1 MSGAIRKSLLLA
13 ALVVSS
19 GVVEGKVAN
28 KTYFSARNE
37 LQHNGWLWASKA
49 PFKNEKDGKN
59 GISTDALLFASSS
72 TNKLG
77 LGRHFGASLKSDY
90 SDANATVSIGDSSL
104 DLPNG
109 LFDRQVD
116 HTYSVEDTEHAM
128 WGKLQF
134 RPVQKR
140 IGAYLGAHADLG
152 TLCNAQ
158 GWHVSVAM
166 PIVRVSNTLGTTY
179 VTSVA
184 SAAGDTK
191 SVTAASTLE
200 HLFDG
205 TYGQIGANSQQQLE
219 YGKIIPGTHVR
230 TAVADIKLSV
240 AYDIARDIDG
250 LVQVRGGVIIP
261 VGTKPKAERLFEAVV
276 GNGRHVGVMAGAH
289 GDMQLWENKE
299 KRMAVWISGD
309 AEYTFLFESREKRI
323 AGIYNADADVQ
334 ATVPFGHMALGVLL
348 NNAGTFPL
356 ANVLARDMHVTPGSH
371 FDATMG
377 VSFTWKDFYFNAGYN
392 MFYKKTETVDLADQ
406 WPVDRYGMATY
417 EYAANTAAT
426 DFTASSLSTA
436 GTDAVGP
443 IAVRYSTAT
452 HIDEATVKYQ
462 VDTLACTDSNQE
474 THAAVLGLG
483 YRGVIKA
490 IPFTASLVGSYEI
503 AGDSSKAIQGWVLG
517 AQLSMKF

>member
-1 MSGAIRKSLLLA
+1 MSGAIRKGLLLA
-13 ALVVSS
+13 ALVVSA
-19 GVVEGKVAN
+19 GVIEAKIAN

-37 LQHNGWLWASKA
+37 LQHNGWLWAAQA
-49 PFKNEKDGKN
+49 PFKNEKSGER
-59 GISTDALLFASSS
+59 GIATDVLLFGSSS
-72 TNKLG
+72 TNKMG

-90 SDANATVSIGDSSL
+90 SDANATLNVGDSSL
-104 DLPNG
+104 HLSNG

-116 HTYSVEDTEHAM
+116 HTYSVADTEHAM

-140 IGAYLGAHADLG
+140 IGAYLAAHADLG
-152 TLCNAQ
+152 TLANFK

-166 PIVRVSNTLGTTY
+166 PVVRVSNTLGATY

-184 SAAGDTK
+184 ALAGDTK
-191 SVTAASTLE
+191 PVTAASTLE
-200 HLFDG
+200 HFFDG
-205 TYGQIGANSQQQLE
+205 SYSQTGANSQQALE

-240 AYDIARDIDG
+240 AYDIVRDIDG

-299 KRMAVWISGD
+299 KRMALWISGD
-309 AEYTFLFESREKRI
+309 AEYTFLFEGREKRI
-323 AGIYNADADVQ
+323 AGIYNSDAEVQ

-356 ANVLARDMHVTPGSH
+356 ANVLARDMKVTPGSH

-377 VSFTWKDFYFNAGYN
+377 VSLTWKDFYANLGYN

-417 EYAANTAAT
+417 DYQANTAAT
-426 DFTASSLSTA
+426 DFTASDLFTA
-436 GTDAVGP
+436 GKDAAGP
-443 IAVRYSTAT
+443 LAVRYSTAT
-452 HIDEATVKYQ
+452 HLAGSTVKYQ

-474 THAAVLGLG
+474 THAAVLGFG
-483 YRGVIKA
+483 YKGVIKA
-490 IPFTASLVGSYEI
+490 IPFTVSLVGSYEL
-503 AGDSSKAIQGWVLG
+503 AGDSSKAIQGWMIG
-517 AQLSMKF
+517 AQISMKF